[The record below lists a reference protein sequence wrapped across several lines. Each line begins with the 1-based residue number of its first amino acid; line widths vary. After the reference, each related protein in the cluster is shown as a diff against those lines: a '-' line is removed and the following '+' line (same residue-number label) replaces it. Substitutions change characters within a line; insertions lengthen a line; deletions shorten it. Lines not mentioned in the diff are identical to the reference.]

1 MGTSI
6 TGLQT
11 TYIVQDH
18 SILLSNSGKLK
29 FFLSEEAGVVPEI
42 RVYGFSAQ
50 RRSFYSHLAR
60 PGDLPN
66 DMECCLFK
74 DNIKPLSD
82 DEGNRGGGRWTVK
95 DPFPFRYARPT

>member
-11 TYIVQDH
+11 ILLARGH
-18 SILLSNSGKLK
+18 SILLSNSGKMKCSLSMEAACVVSEIHACFV
-29 FFLSEEAGVVPEI
+29 FFVL
-42 RVYGFSAQ
+42 

-82 DEGNRGGGRWTVK
+82 DEPNRGGGRWTVK
-95 DPFPFRYARPT
+95 DHFPPPNPT